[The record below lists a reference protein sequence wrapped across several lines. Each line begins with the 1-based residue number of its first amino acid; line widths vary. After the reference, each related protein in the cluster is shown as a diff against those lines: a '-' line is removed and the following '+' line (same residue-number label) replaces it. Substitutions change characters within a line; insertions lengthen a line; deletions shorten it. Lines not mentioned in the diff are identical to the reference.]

1 MNCWFRR
8 GKMLIEIKKLTKSY
22 LIAGEKKTVLND
34 LDFSLNENEFLSIK
48 GKSGC
53 GKSTLLR
60 ILGLMDNYDR
70 GNYKFCGI
78 DIDRLSDK
86 RASRLRNHD
95 IGFVFQNFNLIPE
108 YSILENLEVPLG
120 YAGVPRKERIRKIEE
135 MLDKFGLT
143 DKANCYPNQLSG
155 GQQQRIAIARALIND
170 PKVILADEPTGN
182 LDEENTKS
190 VMRILSELHQT
201 GVSIVV
207 VTHDDF
213 TASFAER
220 VMVLN

>member
-1 MNCWFRR
+1 
-8 GKMLIEIKKLTKSY
+8 MLIEIQKLTKSY
-22 LIAGEKKTVLND
+22 RIAREKKTVLND
-34 LDFSLNENEFLSIK
+34 FDFSLGENEFLAIK

-53 GKSTLLR
+53 GKTTLLR

-70 GNYKFCGI
+70 GSYKFCGI
-78 DIDRLSDK
+78 DTDRLSDK
-86 RASRLRNHD
+86 RASMIRNHD

-120 YAGVPRKERIRKIEE
+120 YAGVRRGERIRRVGE

-155 GQQQRIAIARALIND
+155 GQQQRIAIARALINS

-182 LDEENTKS
+182 LDEENTRS
-190 VMRILSELHQT
+190 VMRLFSELHQT

-207 VTHDDF
+207 VTHDDL

>member
-1 MNCWFRR
+1 
-8 GKMLIEIKKLTKSY
+8 MLIEIQKLTKSY
-22 LIAGEKKTVLND
+22 RIAEEKKTVLSD
-34 LDFSLNENEFLSIK
+34 FDFSLSEHEFLAIK

-70 GNYKFCGI
+70 GSYKFCGI
-78 DIDRLSDK
+78 DIDLLSDK
-86 RASRLRNHD
+86 KASKLRNRD

-108 YSILENLEVPLG
+108 YSILENLEIPLG
-120 YAGVPRKERIRKIEE
+120 YAGVRRKERMRRIEE
-135 MLDKFGLT
+135 ILDNFELT
-143 DKANCYPNQLSG
+143 DKVNCYPNQLSG
-155 GQQQRIAIARALIND
+155 GQQQRVAIARALINK

-190 VMRILSELHQT
+190 VMRLFSELHQT

-207 VTHDDF
+207 VTHDDL
-213 TASFAER
+213 TASFAQR

>member
-1 MNCWFRR
+1 
-8 GKMLIEIKKLTKSY
+8 MLIEIKKLTKSY
-22 LIAGEKKTVLND
+22 RIAGEKKTVLND
-34 LDFSLNENEFLSIK
+34 FDFSLNENEFLAIK

-70 GNYKFCGI
+70 GSYKFCGI
-78 DIDRLSDK
+78 DINQLSDK
-86 RASRLRNHD
+86 KASRLRNRD

-108 YSILENLEVPLG
+108 YSILENLEIPLG
-120 YAGVPRKERIRKIEE
+120 YAGVRRKERIRRIEE
-135 MLDKFGLT
+135 ILDNFELA
-143 DKANCYPNQLSG
+143 DKVNCYPNQLSG
-155 GQQQRIAIARALIND
+155 GQQQRIAIARALINK

-182 LDEENTKS
+182 LDEENTRS
-190 VMRILSELHQT
+190 VMRLFSELHQI
-201 GVSIVV
+201 GVSIAV
-207 VTHDDF
+207 VTHDDL

>member
-1 MNCWFRR
+1 
-8 GKMLIEIKKLTKSY
+8 MLIEIQKLNKSY
-22 LIAGEKKTVLND
+22 RVAGEKKTVLND
-34 LDFSLNENEFLSIK
+34 FDFSLDENEFLAIK

-70 GNYKFCGI
+70 GSYKFGGI

-86 RASRLRNHD
+86 RASMIRNHD

-120 YAGVPRKERIRKIEE
+120 YAGVHRKERIRRIKE
-135 MLDKFGLT
+135 MLDKFELT

-155 GQQQRIAIARALIND
+155 GQQQRIAIARALINS

-190 VMRILSELHQT
+190 VMRLFSELHQT

-207 VTHDDF
+207 VTHDDL